1 MEPIFKFVLGNQSV
15 THDILPIADGRRF
28 HGRAPTTSPYNQR
41 HPTSPDQTHICVG
54 DQSTWRAYFTA
65 AAIRATD
72 DEPRIIGLTIAEQ
85 LQTRTN

>member
-1 MEPIFKFVLGNQSV
+1 MDELRQLRHNQW
-15 THDILPIADGRRF
+15 
-28 HGRAPTTSPYNQR
+28 

-65 AAIRATD
+65 AAIRAAD

-85 LQTRTN
+85 LQTRTNWAQIQNSLFVSETLYTNVVLYL